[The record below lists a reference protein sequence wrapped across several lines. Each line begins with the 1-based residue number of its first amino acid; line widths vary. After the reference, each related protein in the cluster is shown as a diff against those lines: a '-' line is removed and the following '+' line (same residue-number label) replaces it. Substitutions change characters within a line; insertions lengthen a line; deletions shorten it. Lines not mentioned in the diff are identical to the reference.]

1 MGGAGAA
8 GSGLVRRFQ
17 PLGRGAC
24 PPGLRRHRHHPSIC
38 EPLRAGTV
46 RRTAALRRPGPAR
59 AQRLVEGRSAGP
71 GGDAR
76 LGQRAA
82 SPPAA
87 ARGLGQ
93 PGSSGAPPGLP
104 GPGPADPAAD
114 RSERQ
119 PPPCHGGPAARPAGT
134 GAGVKRVLV
143 TLPLPAAGTDLL
155 RQRFEVEV
163 VEAEGMPAPELERL
177 VHDFDPDGIVGMVN
191 VPISD
196 AVMEAAPRLRCI
208 ANYAVGYNNIDL
220 EAAVR
225 RGILVTNTPGVLTE
239 ATADLAFALLLAIA
253 RRVSE
258 SDRFL
263 REGRFQGW
271 KADLLLGSDVYG
283 RTLGIIGFGRIG
295 QAVARR
301 ARGFEMTV
309 LYTDARRAEAGIE
322 AELRASFVSLDD
334 LLRQADFVTIHAD
347 LNAQTRHLIGE

>member
-1 MGGAGAA
+1 M
-8 GSGLVRRFQ
+8 
-17 PLGRGAC
+17 
-24 PPGLRRHRHHPSIC
+24 
-38 EPLRAGTV
+38 
-46 RRTAALRRPGPAR
+46 
-59 AQRLVEGRSAGP
+59 
-71 GGDAR
+71 
-76 LGQRAA
+76 
-82 SPPAA
+82 
-87 ARGLGQ
+87 
-93 PGSSGAPPGLP
+93 
-104 GPGPADPAAD
+104 
-114 RSERQ
+114 
-119 PPPCHGGPAARPAGT
+119 
-134 GAGVKRVLV
+134 KRVLV

-177 VHDFDPDGIVGMVN
+177 VRDFDPDGIVGMVN

-196 AVMEAAPRLRCI
+196 AIMEAAPRLRCI

-283 RTLGIIGFGRIG
+283 RTLGIIGLGRIG

-322 AELRASFVSLDD
+322 ADLRASFVSLDD

-347 LNAQTRHLIGE
+347 LNAQTRHLIGERELRLMGSEHYLINAARGPIVDEAALVRALREGWIKGAGLDVYEHEPRLASGLTDCPNTVLLPHLGSATVTARNGMASTAARNMIEALEGRVPPNLVNPDVLAGKR

>member
-1 MGGAGAA
+1 M
-8 GSGLVRRFQ
+8 
-17 PLGRGAC
+17 
-24 PPGLRRHRHHPSIC
+24 
-38 EPLRAGTV
+38 
-46 RRTAALRRPGPAR
+46 
-59 AQRLVEGRSAGP
+59 
-71 GGDAR
+71 
-76 LGQRAA
+76 
-82 SPPAA
+82 
-87 ARGLGQ
+87 
-93 PGSSGAPPGLP
+93 
-104 GPGPADPAAD
+104 
-114 RSERQ
+114 
-119 PPPCHGGPAARPAGT
+119 
-134 GAGVKRVLV
+134 KRVLV

-155 RQRFEVEV
+155 RQRFEVKV

-347 LNAQTRHLIGE
+347 LNAQTRHLIGERELRLMGSEHYLINAARGPIVDEAALVRALREGWIKGAGLDVYEHEPRLASGLTDCPNTVLLPHLGSATVTARNGMASTAARNMIEALEGRVPPNLVNPDVLAGKR

>member
-1 MGGAGAA
+1 M
-8 GSGLVRRFQ
+8 
-17 PLGRGAC
+17 
-24 PPGLRRHRHHPSIC
+24 
-38 EPLRAGTV
+38 
-46 RRTAALRRPGPAR
+46 
-59 AQRLVEGRSAGP
+59 
-71 GGDAR
+71 
-76 LGQRAA
+76 
-82 SPPAA
+82 
-87 ARGLGQ
+87 
-93 PGSSGAPPGLP
+93 
-104 GPGPADPAAD
+104 
-114 RSERQ
+114 
-119 PPPCHGGPAARPAGT
+119 
-134 GAGVKRVLV
+134 KRVLV

-155 RQRFEVEV
+155 RQRFEVKV

-177 VHDFDPDGIVGMVN
+177 VRDFDPDGIVGMVN
-191 VPISD
+191 VPIKD

-322 AELRASFVSLDD
+322 ADLRASFVSLDD

-347 LNAQTRHLIGE
+347 LNAQTRHLIGERELRLMGPEHYLINAARGPIVDEAALVRALREGWIKGAGLDVYEHEPRLANGLTDCPNTVLLPHLGSATVTARNGMASTAARNMIEALEGRVPPNLVNPDVLAGKR

>member
-1 MGGAGAA
+1 
-8 GSGLVRRFQ
+8 
-17 PLGRGAC
+17 
-24 PPGLRRHRHHPSIC
+24 
-38 EPLRAGTV
+38 
-46 RRTAALRRPGPAR
+46 
-59 AQRLVEGRSAGP
+59 
-71 GGDAR
+71 
-76 LGQRAA
+76 
-82 SPPAA
+82 
-87 ARGLGQ
+87 
-93 PGSSGAPPGLP
+93 
-104 GPGPADPAAD
+104 
-114 RSERQ
+114 
-119 PPPCHGGPAARPAGT
+119 
-134 GAGVKRVLV
+134 VKRVLV

-347 LNAQTRHLIGE
+347 LNAQTRHLIGERELRLMGSEHYLINAARGPIVDEAALVRALREGWIKGAGLDVYEHEPRLASGLTDCPNTVLLPHLGSATVTARNGMASTAARNMIEALEGRVPPNLVNPDVLAGKR

>member
-1 MGGAGAA
+1 M
-8 GSGLVRRFQ
+8 
-17 PLGRGAC
+17 
-24 PPGLRRHRHHPSIC
+24 
-38 EPLRAGTV
+38 
-46 RRTAALRRPGPAR
+46 
-59 AQRLVEGRSAGP
+59 
-71 GGDAR
+71 
-76 LGQRAA
+76 
-82 SPPAA
+82 
-87 ARGLGQ
+87 
-93 PGSSGAPPGLP
+93 
-104 GPGPADPAAD
+104 
-114 RSERQ
+114 
-119 PPPCHGGPAARPAGT
+119 
-134 GAGVKRVLV
+134 KRVLV

-155 RQRFEVEV
+155 RQRFEVKV

-177 VHDFDPDGIVGMVN
+177 VRDFDPDGIVGMVN

-283 RTLGIIGFGRIG
+283 RTLGIIGLGRIG

-322 AELRASFVSLDD
+322 ADLRASFVSLDD

-347 LNAQTRHLIGE
+347 LNAQTRHLIGERELRLMGSEHYLINAARGPIVDEAALVRALREGWIKGAGLDVYEHEPRLASGLTDCPNTVLLPHLGSATVTARNGMASTAARNMIEALEGRVPPNLVNPDVLAGKR